1 MPGRAMASKEGPVI
15 TKERE
20 EMTRYRRSTA
30 VLIAGLLAMGV
41 GCLAY
46 TARAE
51 EHAGHKGTLV
61 INLTSGKEDPHAVTM
76 ALELAGHAL
85 DDHRKVIVF
94 LNVRA
99 PELAGKHLPAT
110 CGLPGKPLIPEMI
123 SKLLKRGAVFLCCPS
138 CMKVLGVQ
146 EADLVPG
153 VKLASREGLFGG
165 LGEGAVV
172 FSY

>member
-1 MPGRAMASKEGPVI
+1 
-15 TKERE
+15 
-20 EMTRYRRSTA
+20 MTRYRRSTII
-30 VLIAGLLAMGV
+30 LIAGLLATGV
-41 GCLAY
+41 GYLAY

-51 EHAGHKGTLV
+51 EHAGSKGTLV

-85 DDHRKVIVF
+85 DDNRAVIVF

-99 PELAGKHLPAT
+99 PELAGKHLPTT

-123 SKLLKRGAVFLCCPS
+123 GTLLKRGAVFLCCPS

-153 VKLASREGLFGG
+153 VKLATKESLFGG